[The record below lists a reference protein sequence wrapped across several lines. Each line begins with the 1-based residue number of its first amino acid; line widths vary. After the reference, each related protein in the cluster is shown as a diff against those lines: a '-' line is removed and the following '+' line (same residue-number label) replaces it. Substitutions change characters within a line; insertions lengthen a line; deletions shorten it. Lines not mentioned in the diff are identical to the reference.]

1 MLSSVSRNS
10 LSLVTAT
17 NSAAVYALS
26 AYLPPSLRVWID
38 EKVQGFKDF
47 LIQNGVIAQKGTD
60 SNQPESPAV
69 TQARN
74 DVTSAKSTLSGL
86 QRNLQDSE
94 NDLGNDYG
102 PDGIFRA
109 LKGQMAA
116 RDSGEYSYEVTFMER
131 TNQKSKKNGG
141 VTNMGNFVRF
151 QTVVTD
157 EDTPAD
163 GRGLGSGE
171 RLAMKFENG
180 QHCWNGPNRE
190 TLVVM
195 ACSEHEEVWKIT
207 EEEKC
212 IYRMEVGTAAVCGVD
227 VGKIVAEQG
236 VKDEL

>member
-1 MLSSVSRNS
+1 MTV
-10 LSLVTAT
+10 
-17 NSAAVYALS
+17 VYALS
-26 AYLPPSLRVWID
+26 AYLPPSLRGWID
-38 EKVQGFKDF
+38 AKITGFKEF
-47 LIQNGVIAQKGTD
+47 LVQNGIVAAKSADG
-60 SNQPESPAV
+60 SQPESPAV

-74 DVTSAKSTLSGL
+74 DVNTAKSSLTGL
-86 QRNLQDSE
+86 ERSLQDSE
-94 NDLGNDYG
+94 NDLKNDYG
-102 PDGIFRA
+102 PEGIFRA
-109 LKGQMAA
+109 LKGITAA

-131 TNQKSKKNGG
+131 TNQKSKKNNQ
-141 VTNMGNFVRF
+141 VTNMGNFVHF
-151 QTVVTD
+151 ETVVTD

-163 GRGLGSGE
+163 GKGLGSGE

-180 QHCWNGPNRE
+180 QHCWNGPNRA

-227 VGKIVAEQG
+227 IGKIMAEQN